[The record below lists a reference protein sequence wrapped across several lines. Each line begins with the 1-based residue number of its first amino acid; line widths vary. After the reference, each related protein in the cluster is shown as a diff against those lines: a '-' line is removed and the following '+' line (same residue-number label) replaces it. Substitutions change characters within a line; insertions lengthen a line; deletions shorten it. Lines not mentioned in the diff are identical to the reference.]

1 MATDVRQPE
10 VLPNPAADRC
20 PQKKP
25 GRLTLQLDEL
35 WSFVGC
41 KENKQWLWLAMD
53 VDTREIV
60 GVYLGDR
67 TVESLEST
75 ELNPD
80 TFPDLKTAQRAF
92 LGIAHP
98 YLELTISQG
107 FLKEGA

>member
-1 MATDVRQPE
+1 MSP
-10 VLPNPAADRC
+10 
-20 PQKKP
+20 KKT

-67 TVESLEST
+67 TVDTPQPKGVGILASTGESRKHGTKSRY
-75 ELNPD
+75 
-80 TFPDLKTAQRAF
+80 FPR
-92 LGIAHP
+92 
-98 YLELTISQG
+98 SQNRSASFFG
-107 FLKEGA
+107 DSPSLLRSN